1 MIEKKKF
8 KRDYIN
14 TQTRYTETN
23 NNSANILNITFMP
36 ELFTAGKNLFRFK
49 PNSMFISETFPINIE
64 ILDLNGNPIYHE
76 VLRKKERDK
85 SINVAVYGYDSVPVG
100 ECSITILCTVYRD
113 LNGILLP
120 NNQVQKYNYK
130 YIHTLSVDKTK
141 VNDSEIIFAKEPTIT
156 LEEKKFSIVEEKFTN
171 QKPSGSIGF
180 ATYSLIDSV
189 PTLTNF
195 SNAFRKEFEGGKIFF
210 PTLSSTRFP
219 SAATASFEY
228 SSSIVAVVNPNQLI
242 LKDPVYFSGVDGTYR
257 SVSSIA
263 NQEYNISYS
272 NLADSRTVTQNVKSY
287 AKLDISNLETEVGN
301 VSNIK
306 VSVKSPNRSAQ
317 AYEFDVNTNNL
328 LVDPDSNLI
337 ENPIGTFSKNVSL
350 DFAGIPTT
358 SSLNTY
364 NFWKTVA
371 VNGAPSAIIGSSSYQ
386 TSEYVFDSIS
396 IIPSTIMSGS
406 QEIILEQT
414 GSAATQFY
422 KDTVYKISFDYY
434 NTDNVLD
441 AREKK
446 IAVYV
451 SGSAFRNNT
460 EYGRYLGKVPTYTG
474 AESIKKDFELR
485 IPVDA
490 DGTGVL
496 RFMMRDGAKISNI
509 RILSDSVYGFTPN
522 RARIYV
528 PIDQSYKN
536 EYLDFKIQY
545 FNNTLKE
552 SQVSSS
558 VQGVFF
564 EGGNQ
569 YIYGDNNIITGSTY
583 ISSYTASGIQLYS
596 NISGSKSGS
605 AIQSY
610 GYKGIEVAKTNQTT
624 ASNFGWG
631 LTDGNPYFSSSYQKT
646 SIQMINEAGNLIDFR
661 ANSAS
666 FDFVLGGVSSSF
678 VLGTTGSIN
687 SNFGE
692 GGTPTTYA
700 SSSAIQSF
708 VKWDGSR
715 VGLGGPIVTNLEFQI
730 SQDPDKT
737 GQYLSSSFLF
747 VSSSNTSLG
756 TDLYFRQDGNLT
768 KLKWFEAV
776 LNTGMLYG
784 GSLSYSGSYLYV
796 QPGSGVIVDHS
807 ASLVREVSPIV
818 SYIKWNAI
826 TASMTNIATSQ
837 NTFVY
842 IDKAG
847 NLQQQTSN
855 FTPTQYHNYIPLGR
869 VSHYDY
875 ANINGVANLVQTTY
889 DANGQQSEFIRA
901 FGPLKVSGMGISG
914 QTETLRLNVSS
925 GTTFNLGGFYQQN
938 PEMPSTYDSPTYNTS
953 SIVRIYRSGSGYAFD
968 NNAGSY
974 YTVINPTQYDD
985 GSGVLQPVGN
995 NNWSVQRV
1003 FLNPLS
1009 GRSHVYYGQ
1018 AKYTT
1023 LQNAINAITSEPFTE
1038 SDITA
1043 KSYTFVGF
1051 LAVLAQTTNLTNTT
1065 DNRIVQAGLF
1075 RNIGGGGGG
1084 GTGGGSTTLAA
1095 LTDVSLGTLSNAEVL
1110 KYNSTSGK
1118 WENSTVTTASYS
1130 INAATASYLL
1140 NGGAN
1145 IKADIVS
1152 GTSFGGTPK
1161 TASVVFP
1168 SAYED
1173 NFYAVSI
1180 SAESAR
1186 AWTIESKTLS
1196 GFTINSNAS
1205 DTISGNVYWMTMP
1218 KSSSF
1223 IATRDIVTSASYA
1236 ATASYYGGTVATAS
1250 FAINFT
1256 GVAVAALSAT
1266 SASYAL
1272 TSSYLSNS
1280 GGNITINGG
1289 TTYDKLYFGGTLSQS
1304 IEASVSGVDAGGVN
1318 LYFGPTTGFRDYR
1331 FAWQNDRN
1339 VVLYGAGGIAVWS
1352 TGTAT
1357 SDYILKRN
1365 VKPTEI
1371 NGIETLKKLNVVD
1384 FQWKEDTDL
1393 QDGGVIHTG
1402 FVAQEIENVIP
1413 DAVYS
1418 PSGSTKLL
1426 HKEELVPTLVKALQ
1440 EAVHRIE
1447 ELEKR
1452 LLVSDN

>member
-49 PNSMFISETFPINIE
+49 PNSMFISKTFPINIE

-76 VLRKKERDK
+76 VLRKKESDK

-141 VNDSEIIFAKEPTIT
+141 VNDSEIIFAKEPKIT

-257 SVSSIA
+257 PVSTIA
-263 NQEYNISYS
+263 NQEYDISYS

-317 AYEFDVNTNNL
+317 AYEFDVNKNNFL
-328 LVDPDSNLI
+328 IDPDSNLI

-350 DFAGIPTT
+350 DFAGVPTT
-358 SSLNTY
+358 SSLSTY
-364 NFWKTVA
+364 NFWKTIS
-371 VNGAPSAIIGSSSYQ
+371 VNGAPPAIIGSSSYQ

-396 IIPSTIMSGS
+396 IIPSTTMFDL

-422 KDTVYKISFDYY
+422 KDTIYKIVFDYY

-441 AREKK
+441 TREKK

-485 IPVDA
+485 IPVDK

-496 RFMMRDGAKISNI
+496 RFMMRDGATISNI

-564 EGGNQ
+564 GGGNQ
-569 YIYGDNNIITGSTY
+569 YIYGDDNIITGSTY
-583 ISSYTASGIQLYS
+583 ISPYTASGIQLYG

-610 GYKGIEVAKTNQTT
+610 GYNSIEFVRTGTPVIN
-624 ASNFGWG
+624 NYGWS
-631 LTDGNPYFSSSYQKT
+631 LTQGNPYSSASYSTATVQMINQSGSSFEFRSNPDTFNFNAVGSNSSVLIGNSGSISSSY
-646 SIQMINEAGNLIDFR
+646 L
-661 ANSAS
+661 
-666 FDFVLGGVSSSF
+666 
-678 VLGTTGSIN
+678 
-687 SNFGE
+687 
-692 GGTPTTYA
+692 
-700 SSSAIQSF
+700 
-708 VKWDGSR
+708 KWDGTELVIYVS
-715 VGLGGPIVTNLEFQI
+715 GSL
-730 SQDPDKT
+730 
-737 GQYLSSSFLF
+737 LSS
-747 VSSSNTSLG
+747 
-756 TDLYFRQDGNLT
+756 
-768 KLKWFEAV
+768 
-776 LNTGMLYG
+776 
-784 GSLSYSGSYLYV
+784 
-796 QPGSGVIVDHS
+796 
-807 ASLVREVSPIV
+807 
-818 SYIKWNAI
+818 
-826 TASMTNIATSQ
+826 
-837 NTFVY
+837 
-842 IDKAG
+842 
-847 NLQQQTSN
+847 
-855 FTPTQYHNYIPLGR
+855 
-869 VSHYDY
+869 
-875 ANINGVANLVQTTY
+875 
-889 DANGQQSEFIRA
+889 
-901 FGPLKVSGMGISG
+901 
-914 QTETLRLNVSS
+914 
-925 GTTFNLGGFYQQN
+925 
-938 PEMPSTYDSPTYNTS
+938 
-953 SIVRIYRSGSGYAFD
+953 
-968 NNAGSY
+968 
-974 YTVINPTQYDD
+974 
-985 GSGVLQPVGN
+985 
-995 NNWSVQRV
+995 
-1003 FLNPLS
+1003 
-1009 GRSHVYYGQ
+1009 
-1018 AKYTT
+1018 
-1023 LQNAINAITSEPFTE
+1023 
-1038 SDITA
+1038 
-1043 KSYTFVGF
+1043 
-1051 LAVLAQTTNLTNTT
+1051 
-1065 DNRIVQAGLF
+1065 
-1075 RNIGGGGGG
+1075 
-1084 GTGGGSTTLAA
+1084 
-1095 LTDVSLGTLSNAEVL
+1095 
-1110 KYNSTSGK
+1110 
-1118 WENSTVTTASYS
+1118 
-1130 INAATASYLL
+1130 
-1140 NGGAN
+1140 
-1145 IKADIVS
+1145 
-1152 GTSFGGTPK
+1152 
-1161 TASVVFP
+1161 
-1168 SAYED
+1168 
-1173 NFYAVSI
+1173 
-1180 SAESAR
+1180 
-1186 AWTIESKTLS
+1186 
-1196 GFTINSNAS
+1196 
-1205 DTISGNVYWMTMP
+1205 
-1218 KSSSF
+1218 
-1223 IATRDIVTSASYA
+1223 TSASYA
-1236 ATASYYGGTVATAS
+1236 STASW
-1250 FAINFT
+1250 AINFT
-1256 GVAVAALSAT
+1256 GVAVSSLSAT
-1266 SASYAL
+1266 SASYAS
-1272 TSSYLSNS
+1272 TASVLSNS
-1280 GGNITINGG
+1280 DGNITITGG
-1289 TTYDKLYFGGTLSQS
+1289 TTYDNLYFGGTASQS

-1331 FAWQNDRN
+1331 FAWQKDRN
-1339 VVLYGAGGIAVWS
+1339 VVLYGAGGIAIWS
-1352 TGTAT
+1352 TGTAI

-1402 FVAQEIENVIP
+1402 FVAQEVENIIP

>member
-49 PNSMFISETFPINIE
+49 PNSMFISKTFPINIE

-141 VNDSEIIFAKEPTIT
+141 VNDSEIIFAKEPKIT

-257 SVSSIA
+257 PVSTIA
-263 NQEYNISYS
+263 NQEYDISYS

-317 AYEFDVNTNNL
+317 AYEFDVNKNNFL
-328 LVDPDSNLI
+328 IDPDSNLI

-350 DFAGIPTT
+350 DFAGVPTT
-358 SSLNTY
+358 SSLSTY
-364 NFWKTVA
+364 NFWKTIS
-371 VNGAPSAIIGSSSYQ
+371 VNGAPPAIIGSSSYQ

-396 IIPSTIMSGS
+396 IIPSTTMFDL

-422 KDTVYKISFDYY
+422 KDTIYKIVFDYY

-441 AREKK
+441 TREKK

-485 IPVDA
+485 IPVDK

-496 RFMMRDGAKISNI
+496 RFMMRDGATISNI

-564 EGGNQ
+564 GGGNQ
-569 YIYGDNNIITGSTY
+569 YIYGDDNIITGSTY
-583 ISSYTASGIQLYS
+583 ISPYTASGIQLYG

-610 GYKGIEVAKTNQTT
+610 GYNSIEFVRTGTPVIN
-624 ASNFGWG
+624 NYGWS
-631 LTDGNPYFSSSYQKT
+631 LTQGNPYSSASYSTATVQMINQSGSSFEFRSNPDTFNFNAVGSNSTVLIGNSGSVSSSY
-646 SIQMINEAGNLIDFR
+646 L
-661 ANSAS
+661 
-666 FDFVLGGVSSSF
+666 
-678 VLGTTGSIN
+678 
-687 SNFGE
+687 
-692 GGTPTTYA
+692 
-700 SSSAIQSF
+700 
-708 VKWDGSR
+708 KWDGTELVIYVS
-715 VGLGGPIVTNLEFQI
+715 GSL
-730 SQDPDKT
+730 
-737 GQYLSSSFLF
+737 LSS
-747 VSSSNTSLG
+747 
-756 TDLYFRQDGNLT
+756 
-768 KLKWFEAV
+768 
-776 LNTGMLYG
+776 
-784 GSLSYSGSYLYV
+784 
-796 QPGSGVIVDHS
+796 
-807 ASLVREVSPIV
+807 
-818 SYIKWNAI
+818 
-826 TASMTNIATSQ
+826 
-837 NTFVY
+837 
-842 IDKAG
+842 
-847 NLQQQTSN
+847 
-855 FTPTQYHNYIPLGR
+855 
-869 VSHYDY
+869 
-875 ANINGVANLVQTTY
+875 
-889 DANGQQSEFIRA
+889 
-901 FGPLKVSGMGISG
+901 
-914 QTETLRLNVSS
+914 
-925 GTTFNLGGFYQQN
+925 
-938 PEMPSTYDSPTYNTS
+938 
-953 SIVRIYRSGSGYAFD
+953 
-968 NNAGSY
+968 
-974 YTVINPTQYDD
+974 
-985 GSGVLQPVGN
+985 
-995 NNWSVQRV
+995 
-1003 FLNPLS
+1003 
-1009 GRSHVYYGQ
+1009 
-1018 AKYTT
+1018 
-1023 LQNAINAITSEPFTE
+1023 
-1038 SDITA
+1038 
-1043 KSYTFVGF
+1043 
-1051 LAVLAQTTNLTNTT
+1051 
-1065 DNRIVQAGLF
+1065 
-1075 RNIGGGGGG
+1075 
-1084 GTGGGSTTLAA
+1084 
-1095 LTDVSLGTLSNAEVL
+1095 
-1110 KYNSTSGK
+1110 
-1118 WENSTVTTASYS
+1118 
-1130 INAATASYLL
+1130 
-1140 NGGAN
+1140 
-1145 IKADIVS
+1145 
-1152 GTSFGGTPK
+1152 
-1161 TASVVFP
+1161 
-1168 SAYED
+1168 
-1173 NFYAVSI
+1173 
-1180 SAESAR
+1180 
-1186 AWTIESKTLS
+1186 
-1196 GFTINSNAS
+1196 
-1205 DTISGNVYWMTMP
+1205 
-1218 KSSSF
+1218 
-1223 IATRDIVTSASYA
+1223 TSASYA
-1236 ATASYYGGTVATAS
+1236 STASV
-1250 FAINFT
+1250 
-1256 GVAVAALSAT
+1256 
-1266 SASYAL
+1266 
-1272 TSSYLSNS
+1272 LSNS
-1280 GGNITINGG
+1280 DGNITITGG
-1289 TTYDKLYFGGTLSQS
+1289 TTYDNLYFGGTASQS

-1331 FAWQNDRN
+1331 FAWQKDRN
-1339 VVLYGAGGIAVWS
+1339 VVLYGAGGIAIWS
-1352 TGTAT
+1352 TGTAI

-1384 FQWKEDTDL
+1384 FQWKEGTDL

-1440 EAVHRIE
+1440 EAVQRIE
-1447 ELEKR
+1447 DLEKR

>member
-49 PNSMFISETFPINIE
+49 PNSMFISKTFPINIE

-141 VNDSEIIFAKEPTIT
+141 VNDSEIIFAKEPKIT

-257 SVSSIA
+257 PVSTIA
-263 NQEYNISYS
+263 NQEYDISYS

-317 AYEFDVNTNNL
+317 AYEFDVNKNNFL
-328 LVDPDSNLI
+328 IDPDSNLI

-350 DFAGIPTT
+350 DFAGVPTT
-358 SSLNTY
+358 SSLSTY
-364 NFWKTVA
+364 NFWKTIS
-371 VNGAPSAIIGSSSYQ
+371 VNGAPPAIIGSSSYQ

-396 IIPSTIMSGS
+396 IIPSTTMFDL

-422 KDTVYKISFDYY
+422 KDTIYKIVFDYY

-441 AREKK
+441 TREKK

-485 IPVDA
+485 IPVDK

-496 RFMMRDGAKISNI
+496 RFMMRDGATISNI

-564 EGGNQ
+564 GGGNQ
-569 YIYGDNNIITGSTY
+569 YIYGDDNIITGSTY
-583 ISSYTASGIQLYS
+583 ISPYTASGIQLYG

-610 GYKGIEVAKTNQTT
+610 GYNSIEFARTGTPVTN
-624 ASNFGWG
+624 NYGWS
-631 LTDGNPYFSSSYQKT
+631 LTQGNPYSSASYSTATVQMINQSGSSFEFRSNPDTFNFNAVGSNSTVLIGNSGSISSSY
-646 SIQMINEAGNLIDFR
+646 L
-661 ANSAS
+661 
-666 FDFVLGGVSSSF
+666 
-678 VLGTTGSIN
+678 
-687 SNFGE
+687 
-692 GGTPTTYA
+692 
-700 SSSAIQSF
+700 
-708 VKWDGSR
+708 KWDGTELVIYVS
-715 VGLGGPIVTNLEFQI
+715 GSL
-730 SQDPDKT
+730 
-737 GQYLSSSFLF
+737 LSS
-747 VSSSNTSLG
+747 
-756 TDLYFRQDGNLT
+756 
-768 KLKWFEAV
+768 
-776 LNTGMLYG
+776 
-784 GSLSYSGSYLYV
+784 
-796 QPGSGVIVDHS
+796 
-807 ASLVREVSPIV
+807 
-818 SYIKWNAI
+818 
-826 TASMTNIATSQ
+826 
-837 NTFVY
+837 
-842 IDKAG
+842 
-847 NLQQQTSN
+847 
-855 FTPTQYHNYIPLGR
+855 
-869 VSHYDY
+869 
-875 ANINGVANLVQTTY
+875 
-889 DANGQQSEFIRA
+889 
-901 FGPLKVSGMGISG
+901 
-914 QTETLRLNVSS
+914 
-925 GTTFNLGGFYQQN
+925 
-938 PEMPSTYDSPTYNTS
+938 
-953 SIVRIYRSGSGYAFD
+953 
-968 NNAGSY
+968 
-974 YTVINPTQYDD
+974 
-985 GSGVLQPVGN
+985 
-995 NNWSVQRV
+995 
-1003 FLNPLS
+1003 
-1009 GRSHVYYGQ
+1009 
-1018 AKYTT
+1018 
-1023 LQNAINAITSEPFTE
+1023 
-1038 SDITA
+1038 
-1043 KSYTFVGF
+1043 
-1051 LAVLAQTTNLTNTT
+1051 
-1065 DNRIVQAGLF
+1065 
-1075 RNIGGGGGG
+1075 
-1084 GTGGGSTTLAA
+1084 
-1095 LTDVSLGTLSNAEVL
+1095 
-1110 KYNSTSGK
+1110 
-1118 WENSTVTTASYS
+1118 
-1130 INAATASYLL
+1130 
-1140 NGGAN
+1140 
-1145 IKADIVS
+1145 
-1152 GTSFGGTPK
+1152 
-1161 TASVVFP
+1161 
-1168 SAYED
+1168 
-1173 NFYAVSI
+1173 
-1180 SAESAR
+1180 
-1186 AWTIESKTLS
+1186 
-1196 GFTINSNAS
+1196 
-1205 DTISGNVYWMTMP
+1205 
-1218 KSSSF
+1218 
-1223 IATRDIVTSASYA
+1223 TSASYA
-1236 ATASYYGGTVATAS
+1236 STASW
-1250 FAINFT
+1250 AINFT
-1256 GVAVAALSAT
+1256 GVAVSSLSAT
-1266 SASYAL
+1266 SASYAS
-1272 TSSYLSNS
+1272 TASVLSNS
-1280 GGNITINGG
+1280 DGNITITGG
-1289 TTYDKLYFGGTLSQS
+1289 TTYDNLYFGGTASQS

-1339 VVLYGAGGIAVWS
+1339 VVLYGAGGIAIWS
-1352 TGTAT
+1352 TGTST

-1384 FQWKEDTDL
+1384 FQWKEGTDL

-1402 FVAQEIENVIP
+1402 FVAQEVENIIP

-1440 EAVHRIE
+1440 EAVQRIE
-1447 ELEKR
+1447 DLEKR

>member
-49 PNSMFISETFPINIE
+49 PNSMFISKTFPINIE

-141 VNDSEIIFAKEPTIT
+141 VNDSEIIFAKEPKIT

-257 SVSSIA
+257 PVSTIA
-263 NQEYNISYS
+263 NQEYDISYS

-287 AKLDISNLETEVGN
+287 AKLDISNIETEVGN

-317 AYEFDVNTNNL
+317 AYEFDVNKNNFL
-328 LVDPDSNLI
+328 IDPDSNLI

-350 DFAGIPTT
+350 DFAGVPTT
-358 SSLNTY
+358 SSLSTY
-364 NFWKTVA
+364 NFWKTIS
-371 VNGAPSAIIGSSSYQ
+371 VNGAPPAIIGSSSYQ

-396 IIPSTIMSGS
+396 IIPSTTMFDL

-422 KDTVYKISFDYY
+422 KDTIYKIVFDYY

-441 AREKK
+441 TREKK

-485 IPVDA
+485 IPVDN

-496 RFMMRDGAKISNI
+496 RFMMRDGATISNI

-564 EGGNQ
+564 GGGNQ
-569 YIYGDNNIITGSTY
+569 YIYGDDNIITGSTY
-583 ISSYTASGIQLYS
+583 ISPYTASGIQLYG

-610 GYKGIEVAKTNQTT
+610 GYNSIEFARTGTPVTN
-624 ASNFGWG
+624 NYGWS
-631 LTDGNPYFSSSYQKT
+631 LTQGNPYSSASYSTATVQMINQSGSSFEFRSNPDTFNFNAVGSNSTVLIGNSGSVSSSY
-646 SIQMINEAGNLIDFR
+646 L
-661 ANSAS
+661 
-666 FDFVLGGVSSSF
+666 
-678 VLGTTGSIN
+678 
-687 SNFGE
+687 
-692 GGTPTTYA
+692 
-700 SSSAIQSF
+700 
-708 VKWDGSR
+708 KWDG
-715 VGLGGPIVTNLEFQI
+715 TNLVI
-730 SQDPDKT
+730 
-737 GQYLSSSFLF
+737 Y
-747 VSSSNTSLG
+747 VS
-756 TDLYFRQDGNLT
+756 
-768 KLKWFEAV
+768 
-776 LNTGMLYG
+776 
-784 GSLSYSGSYLYV
+784 GSLLSPTSGS
-796 QPGSGVIVDHS
+796 SG
-807 ASLVREVSPIV
+807 
-818 SYIKWNAI
+818 
-826 TASMTNIATSQ
+826 
-837 NTFVY
+837 F
-842 IDKAG
+842 
-847 NLQQQTSN
+847 
-855 FTPTQYHNYIPLGR
+855 
-869 VSHYDY
+869 
-875 ANINGVANLVQTTY
+875 
-889 DANGQQSEFIRA
+889 
-901 FGPLKVSGMGISG
+901 
-914 QTETLRLNVSS
+914 
-925 GTTFNLGGFYQQN
+925 
-938 PEMPSTYDSPTYNTS
+938 
-953 SIVRIYRSGSGYAFD
+953 
-968 NNAGSY
+968 
-974 YTVINPTQYDD
+974 
-985 GSGVLQPVGN
+985 
-995 NNWSVQRV
+995 
-1003 FLNPLS
+1003 
-1009 GRSHVYYGQ
+1009 
-1018 AKYTT
+1018 
-1023 LQNAINAITSEPFTE
+1023 
-1038 SDITA
+1038 
-1043 KSYTFVGF
+1043 
-1051 LAVLAQTTNLTNTT
+1051 
-1065 DNRIVQAGLF
+1065 
-1075 RNIGGGGGG
+1075 
-1084 GTGGGSTTLAA
+1084 STT
-1095 LTDVSLGTLSNAEVL
+1095 
-1110 KYNSTSGK
+1110 
-1118 WENSTVTTASYS
+1118 
-1130 INAATASYLL
+1130 
-1140 NGGAN
+1140 
-1145 IKADIVS
+1145 
-1152 GTSFGGTPK
+1152 
-1161 TASVVFP
+1161 
-1168 SAYED
+1168 
-1173 NFYAVSI
+1173 
-1180 SAESAR
+1180 
-1186 AWTIESKTLS
+1186 
-1196 GFTINSNAS
+1196 
-1205 DTISGNVYWMTMP
+1205 
-1218 KSSSF
+1218 
-1223 IATRDIVTSASYA
+1223 ASYA
-1236 ATASYYGGTVATAS
+1236 ATASV
-1250 FAINFT
+1250 
-1256 GVAVAALSAT
+1256 
-1266 SASYAL
+1266 
-1272 TSSYLSNS
+1272 LSNS
-1280 GGNITINGG
+1280 GGNITITGG
-1289 TTYDKLYFGGTLSQS
+1289 TTYDNLYFGGTASQS

-1339 VVLYGAGGIAVWS
+1339 VVLYGAGNISIWS
-1352 TGTAT
+1352 TGTVT

-1371 NGIETLKKLNVVD
+1371 NGIETLKKLNVID

-1393 QDGGVIHTG
+1393 HDGGVIHTG

-1440 EAVHRIE
+1440 EAVQRIE

>member
-49 PNSMFISETFPINIE
+49 PNSMFISKTFPINIE

-141 VNDSEIIFAKEPTIT
+141 VNDSEIIFAKEPKIT

-257 SVSSIA
+257 PVSTIA
-263 NQEYNISYS
+263 NQEYDISYS

-317 AYEFDVNTNNL
+317 AYEFDVNKNNFL
-328 LVDPDSNLI
+328 IDPDSNLI

-350 DFAGIPTT
+350 DFAGVPTT
-358 SSLNTY
+358 SSLSTY
-364 NFWKTVA
+364 NFWKTIS
-371 VNGAPSAIIGSSSYQ
+371 VNGAPPAIIGSSSYQ

-396 IIPSTIMSGS
+396 IIPSTTMFDL

-422 KDTVYKISFDYY
+422 KDTIYKIVFDYY

-441 AREKK
+441 TREKK

-485 IPVDA
+485 IPVDK

-496 RFMMRDGAKISNI
+496 RFMMRDGATISNI

-558 VQGVFF
+558 VQGVFC
-564 EGGNQ
+564 GGGTQ
-569 YIYGDNNIITGSTY
+569 YIYGDEIIITGSTY
-583 ISSYTASGIQLYS
+583 ISPYTASGIQLYG

-610 GYKGIEVAKTNQTT
+610 GYNSIEFVRTGTPVIN
-624 ASNFGWG
+624 NYGWS
-631 LTDGNPYFSSSYQKT
+631 LTQGNPYSSASYSTATVQMINQSGSSFEFRSNPDTFNFNAVGSNSSVLIGNSGSVSSSY
-646 SIQMINEAGNLIDFR
+646 L
-661 ANSAS
+661 
-666 FDFVLGGVSSSF
+666 
-678 VLGTTGSIN
+678 
-687 SNFGE
+687 
-692 GGTPTTYA
+692 
-700 SSSAIQSF
+700 
-708 VKWDGSR
+708 KWDGTELVIYVS
-715 VGLGGPIVTNLEFQI
+715 GSL
-730 SQDPDKT
+730 
-737 GQYLSSSFLF
+737 LSS
-747 VSSSNTSLG
+747 
-756 TDLYFRQDGNLT
+756 
-768 KLKWFEAV
+768 
-776 LNTGMLYG
+776 
-784 GSLSYSGSYLYV
+784 
-796 QPGSGVIVDHS
+796 
-807 ASLVREVSPIV
+807 
-818 SYIKWNAI
+818 
-826 TASMTNIATSQ
+826 
-837 NTFVY
+837 
-842 IDKAG
+842 
-847 NLQQQTSN
+847 
-855 FTPTQYHNYIPLGR
+855 
-869 VSHYDY
+869 
-875 ANINGVANLVQTTY
+875 
-889 DANGQQSEFIRA
+889 
-901 FGPLKVSGMGISG
+901 
-914 QTETLRLNVSS
+914 
-925 GTTFNLGGFYQQN
+925 
-938 PEMPSTYDSPTYNTS
+938 
-953 SIVRIYRSGSGYAFD
+953 
-968 NNAGSY
+968 
-974 YTVINPTQYDD
+974 
-985 GSGVLQPVGN
+985 
-995 NNWSVQRV
+995 
-1003 FLNPLS
+1003 
-1009 GRSHVYYGQ
+1009 
-1018 AKYTT
+1018 
-1023 LQNAINAITSEPFTE
+1023 
-1038 SDITA
+1038 
-1043 KSYTFVGF
+1043 
-1051 LAVLAQTTNLTNTT
+1051 
-1065 DNRIVQAGLF
+1065 
-1075 RNIGGGGGG
+1075 
-1084 GTGGGSTTLAA
+1084 
-1095 LTDVSLGTLSNAEVL
+1095 
-1110 KYNSTSGK
+1110 
-1118 WENSTVTTASYS
+1118 
-1130 INAATASYLL
+1130 
-1140 NGGAN
+1140 
-1145 IKADIVS
+1145 
-1152 GTSFGGTPK
+1152 
-1161 TASVVFP
+1161 
-1168 SAYED
+1168 
-1173 NFYAVSI
+1173 
-1180 SAESAR
+1180 
-1186 AWTIESKTLS
+1186 
-1196 GFTINSNAS
+1196 
-1205 DTISGNVYWMTMP
+1205 
-1218 KSSSF
+1218 
-1223 IATRDIVTSASYA
+1223 TSASYA
-1236 ATASYYGGTVATAS
+1236 STASW
-1250 FAINFT
+1250 AINFT
-1256 GVAVAALSAT
+1256 GVAVSSLSAT
-1266 SASYAL
+1266 SASYAS
-1272 TSSYLSNS
+1272 TASVLSNS
-1280 GGNITINGG
+1280 DGNITITGG
-1289 TTYDKLYFGGTLSQS
+1289 TTYDNLYFGGTASQS

-1331 FAWQNDRN
+1331 FAWQKDRN
-1339 VVLYGAGGIAVWS
+1339 VVLYGAGGIAIWS
-1352 TGTAT
+1352 TGTAI

-1384 FQWKEDTDL
+1384 FQWKEGTDL

>member
-49 PNSMFISETFPINIE
+49 PNSMFISKTFPINIE

-141 VNDSEIIFAKEPTIT
+141 VNDSEIIFAKEPKIT

-272 NLADSRTVTQNVKSY
+272 NLADSRTVTQNIKSY

-350 DFAGIPTT
+350 DFAGVPTT
-358 SSLNTY
+358 SSLSTY
-364 NFWKTVA
+364 NFWKTIS
-371 VNGAPSAIIGSSSYQ
+371 VNGAPPAIIGSSSYQ

-414 GSAATQFY
+414 GSVATQFY

-441 AREKK
+441 TREKK

-485 IPVDA
+485 IPVDK

-496 RFMMRDGAKISNI
+496 RFMMRDGATISNI

-564 EGGNQ
+564 GGGNQ
-569 YIYGDNNIITGSTY
+569 YIYGDDNIITGSTY
-583 ISSYTASGIQLYS
+583 ISPYTASGIQLYG

-610 GYKGIEVAKTNQTT
+610 GYNSIEFARTGTPVTN
-624 ASNFGWG
+624 NYGWS
-631 LTDGNPYFSSSYQKT
+631 LTQGNPYSSASYSTATVQMINQSGSSFEFRSNPDTFNFNAVGSNSTVLIGNSGSVSSSY
-646 SIQMINEAGNLIDFR
+646 L
-661 ANSAS
+661 
-666 FDFVLGGVSSSF
+666 
-678 VLGTTGSIN
+678 
-687 SNFGE
+687 
-692 GGTPTTYA
+692 
-700 SSSAIQSF
+700 
-708 VKWDGSR
+708 KWDG
-715 VGLGGPIVTNLEFQI
+715 
-730 SQDPDKT
+730 
-737 GQYLSSSFLF
+737 
-747 VSSSNTSLG
+747 
-756 TDLYFRQDGNLT
+756 TDLVIY
-768 KLKWFEAV
+768 V
-776 LNTGMLYG
+776 S
-784 GSLSYSGSYLYV
+784 GSLL
-796 QPGSGVIVDHS
+796 
-807 ASLVREVSPIV
+807 SP
-818 SYIKWNAI
+818 
-826 TASMTNIATSQ
+826 
-837 NTFVY
+837 
-842 IDKAG
+842 
-847 NLQQQTSN
+847 
-855 FTPTQYHNYIPLGR
+855 
-869 VSHYDY
+869 
-875 ANINGVANLVQTTY
+875 
-889 DANGQQSEFIRA
+889 
-901 FGPLKVSGMGISG
+901 
-914 QTETLRLNVSS
+914 
-925 GTTFNLGGFYQQN
+925 
-938 PEMPSTYDSPTYNTS
+938 
-953 SIVRIYRSGSGYAFD
+953 
-968 NNAGSY
+968 
-974 YTVINPTQYDD
+974 
-985 GSGVLQPVGN
+985 
-995 NNWSVQRV
+995 
-1003 FLNPLS
+1003 
-1009 GRSHVYYGQ
+1009 
-1018 AKYTT
+1018 
-1023 LQNAINAITSEPFTE
+1023 
-1038 SDITA
+1038 
-1043 KSYTFVGF
+1043 
-1051 LAVLAQTTNLTNTT
+1051 
-1065 DNRIVQAGLF
+1065 
-1075 RNIGGGGGG
+1075 
-1084 GTGGGSTTLAA
+1084 
-1095 LTDVSLGTLSNAEVL
+1095 
-1110 KYNSTSGK
+1110 
-1118 WENSTVTTASYS
+1118 
-1130 INAATASYLL
+1130 
-1140 NGGAN
+1140 
-1145 IKADIVS
+1145 
-1152 GTSFGGTPK
+1152 
-1161 TASVVFP
+1161 
-1168 SAYED
+1168 
-1173 NFYAVSI
+1173 
-1180 SAESAR
+1180 
-1186 AWTIESKTLS
+1186 
-1196 GFTINSNAS
+1196 
-1205 DTISGNVYWMTMP
+1205 
-1218 KSSSF
+1218 
-1223 IATRDIVTSASYA
+1223 TSASYA
-1236 ATASYYGGTVATAS
+1236 STAS

-1256 GVAVAALSAT
+1256 GVAVSSLSAT
-1266 SASYAL
+1266 SASYAS
-1272 TSSYLSNS
+1272 TASVLSNS
-1280 GGNITINGG
+1280 DGNITITGG
-1289 TTYDKLYFGGTLSQS
+1289 TTYDNLYFGGTASQS

-1352 TGTAT
+1352 TSTAT

-1384 FQWKEDTDL
+1384 FQWKADIDL
-1393 QDGGVIHTG
+1393 HDGGVIHTG

-1440 EAVHRIE
+1440 EAVQRIE

>member
-1 MIEKKKF
+1 MIEKKRF
-8 KRDYIN
+8 KRDFIN
-14 TQTRYTETN
+14 VKTRYTETN

-49 PNSMFISETFPINIE
+49 PNPMFISEKFPINIE
-64 ILDLNGNPIYHE
+64 ILDANGKPIYHE

-85 SINVAVYGYDSVPVG
+85 SINVAVYIYDSTLIG
-100 ECSITILCTVYRD
+100 GCSITLLCTVYRD

-120 NNQVQKYNYK
+120 KNAVTKYNYK

-141 VNDSEIIFAKEPTIT
+141 VNDSEIIFAKEPKIT
-156 LEEKKFSIVEEKFTN
+156 LEEKKFSVVEEKFTN

-180 ATYSLIDSV
+180 AKYSLKDSV

-195 SNAFRKEFEGGKIFF
+195 SNNFRKEFEGGKIFF

-219 SAATASFEY
+219 NVATASFEY
-228 SSSIVAVVNPNQLI
+228 SSSIVAVINPNQLI
-242 LKDPVYFSGVDGTYR
+242 LKDPVYFSGTDGAYR
-257 SVSSIA
+257 PVSSIE
-263 NQEYNISYS
+263 NQEYNISY
-272 NLADSRTVTQNVKSY
+272 NNIADSRTVTQNVKSY

-301 VSNIK
+301 ISSIK

-317 AYEFDVNTNNL
+317 TYEFDVNKNNL
-328 LVDPDSNLI
+328 LVDSDSNLI
-337 ENPIGTFSKNVSL
+337 ENPIGTFSKSASL
-350 DFAGIPTT
+350 DFAGVPTT

-364 NFWKTVA
+364 NFWKTVS
-371 VNGAPSAIIGSSSYQ
+371 VNGAPTAIIGSSSYQ
-386 TSEYVFDSIS
+386 TSQYVFDSIS
-396 IIPSTIMSGS
+396 IIPSATMSGS

-422 KDTVYKISFDYY
+422 KDTVYKVAFDYY

-441 AREKK
+441 TREKK
-446 IAVYV
+446 IAVYA

-474 AESIKKDFELR
+474 AESVKKDFELR
-485 IPVDA
+485 IPVDEN
-490 DGTGVL
+490 GTGVL

-509 RILSDSVYGFTPN
+509 RVSSDSVYGFTPN
-522 RARIYV
+522 RASVYV

-569 YIYGDNNIITGSTY
+569 YIYGDDNIITGSTF
-583 ISSYTASGIQLYS
+583 ISSYTASGIELFS
-596 NISGSKSGS
+596 NISGSYSGS

-610 GYKGIEVAKTNQTT
+610 GYNGIEVAKLYQTT

-678 VLGTTGSIN
+678 FLGTTGSIN

-700 SSSAIQSF
+700 SYSAIQSF

-715 VGLGGPIVTNLEFQI
+715 VGLGGPIVTNLEFQK

-737 GQYLSSSFLF
+737 GQYVSSSFLF
-747 VSSSNTSLG
+747 VSTSNTPLG
-756 TDLYFRQDGNLT
+756 VDLYFRQDGNLT
-768 KLKWFEAV
+768 KLKWFEAA
-776 LNTGMLYG
+776 LNSGILYG
-784 GSLSYSGSYLYV
+784 GSLSYSGNNLYV
-796 QPGSGVIVDHS
+796 KGGSGVIVNHN
-807 ASLVREVSPIV
+807 ASLITEVSPII
-818 SYIKWNAI
+818 SYVQWNDI

-842 IDKAG
+842 IDAAG
-847 NLQQQTSN
+847 NLQQQTST
-855 FTPTQYHNYIPLGR
+855 FTPTQYHNYLPLGR

-875 ANINGVANLVQTTY
+875 ANINGVASLVETTY
-889 DANGQQSEFIRA
+889 DANGQQSEFIRG
-901 FGPLKVSGMGISG
+901 FGPLKLSGMSVSG
-914 QTETLRLNVSS
+914 QTGTLRLNVSN
-925 GTTFNLGGFYQQN
+925 GTSFNLGGFYQQN

-953 SIVRIYRSGSGYAFD
+953 SIIRIYKTATGFNFD

-974 YTVINPTQYDD
+974 YTTIDPTQYDD

-1003 FLNPLS
+1003 FFNPLS

-1023 LQNAINAITSEPFTE
+1023 LQNAINAISSEPFTE

-1043 KSYTFVGF
+1043 KSYTFVGY
-1051 LAVLAQTTNLTNTT
+1051 LAVLAQTTNLTNTSENT
-1065 DNRIVQAGLF
+1065 IVQAGLF

-1084 GTGGGSTTLAA
+1084 GGTGGSTTLAA
-1095 LTDVSLGTLSNAEVL
+1095 LTDVSLGSLTNNEVL

-1152 GTSFGGTPK
+1152 GASFGGTPK

-1236 ATASYYGGTVATAS
+1236 ATASYYGGTAATAS
-1250 FAINFT
+1250 WAINFT
-1256 GVAVAALSAT
+1256 GVAVSALTST
-1266 SASYAL
+1266 SASYAA
-1272 TSSYLSNS
+1272 TASVLSNS
-1280 GGNITINGG
+1280 GGNITITGG
-1289 TTYDKLYFGGTLSQS
+1289 TTYDNLYFGGTASQS
-1304 IEASVSGVDAGGVN
+1304 IEASVDGVDKGAVN
-1318 LYFGPTTGFRDYR
+1318 LYFGTAADSRTYR

-1339 VVLYGAGGIAVWS
+1339 VVLYGTGNIALWN

-1365 VKPTEI
+1365 IKPTEM
-1371 NGIETLKKLNVVD
+1371 NGIETLKKLNVID
-1384 FQWKEDTDL
+1384 FEWK
-1393 QDGGVIHTG
+1393 DGTSLYDEGKTHTG
-1402 FVAQEIENVIP
+1402 FVAQEVETIIP
-1413 DAVYS
+1413 DAIYS

-1440 EAVHRIE
+1440 EAVQRIE
-1447 ELEKR
+1447 ELEKK
-1452 LLVSDN
+1452 LLL

>member
-49 PNSMFISETFPINIE
+49 PNSMFISKTFPINIE

-141 VNDSEIIFAKEPTIT
+141 VNDSEIIFAKEPKIT

-257 SVSSIA
+257 PVSTIA
-263 NQEYNISYS
+263 NQEYDISYS

-317 AYEFDVNTNNL
+317 AYEFDVNKNNFL
-328 LVDPDSNLI
+328 IDPDSNLI

-350 DFAGIPTT
+350 DFAGVPTT
-358 SSLNTY
+358 SSLSTY
-364 NFWKTVA
+364 NFWKTIS
-371 VNGAPSAIIGSSSYQ
+371 VNGAPPAIIGSSSYQ

-396 IIPSTIMSGS
+396 IIPSTTMFDL

-422 KDTVYKISFDYY
+422 KDTIYKIVFDYY

-441 AREKK
+441 TREKK

-485 IPVDA
+485 IPVDK

-496 RFMMRDGAKISNI
+496 RFMMRDGATISNI

-564 EGGNQ
+564 GGGNQ
-569 YIYGDNNIITGSTY
+569 YIYGDDNIITGSTY
-583 ISSYTASGIQLYS
+583 ISPYTASGIQLYG

-610 GYKGIEVAKTNQTT
+610 GYNSIEFVRTGTPVIN
-624 ASNFGWG
+624 NYGWS
-631 LTDGNPYFSSSYQKT
+631 LTQGNPYSSASYSTATVQMINQSGSSFEFRSNPDTFNFNAVGSNSTVLIGNSGSVSSSY
-646 SIQMINEAGNLIDFR
+646 L
-661 ANSAS
+661 
-666 FDFVLGGVSSSF
+666 
-678 VLGTTGSIN
+678 
-687 SNFGE
+687 
-692 GGTPTTYA
+692 
-700 SSSAIQSF
+700 
-708 VKWDGSR
+708 KWDGTELVIYVS
-715 VGLGGPIVTNLEFQI
+715 GSL
-730 SQDPDKT
+730 
-737 GQYLSSSFLF
+737 LSS
-747 VSSSNTSLG
+747 
-756 TDLYFRQDGNLT
+756 
-768 KLKWFEAV
+768 
-776 LNTGMLYG
+776 
-784 GSLSYSGSYLYV
+784 
-796 QPGSGVIVDHS
+796 
-807 ASLVREVSPIV
+807 
-818 SYIKWNAI
+818 
-826 TASMTNIATSQ
+826 
-837 NTFVY
+837 
-842 IDKAG
+842 
-847 NLQQQTSN
+847 
-855 FTPTQYHNYIPLGR
+855 
-869 VSHYDY
+869 
-875 ANINGVANLVQTTY
+875 
-889 DANGQQSEFIRA
+889 
-901 FGPLKVSGMGISG
+901 
-914 QTETLRLNVSS
+914 
-925 GTTFNLGGFYQQN
+925 
-938 PEMPSTYDSPTYNTS
+938 
-953 SIVRIYRSGSGYAFD
+953 
-968 NNAGSY
+968 
-974 YTVINPTQYDD
+974 
-985 GSGVLQPVGN
+985 
-995 NNWSVQRV
+995 
-1003 FLNPLS
+1003 
-1009 GRSHVYYGQ
+1009 
-1018 AKYTT
+1018 
-1023 LQNAINAITSEPFTE
+1023 
-1038 SDITA
+1038 
-1043 KSYTFVGF
+1043 
-1051 LAVLAQTTNLTNTT
+1051 
-1065 DNRIVQAGLF
+1065 
-1075 RNIGGGGGG
+1075 
-1084 GTGGGSTTLAA
+1084 
-1095 LTDVSLGTLSNAEVL
+1095 
-1110 KYNSTSGK
+1110 
-1118 WENSTVTTASYS
+1118 
-1130 INAATASYLL
+1130 
-1140 NGGAN
+1140 
-1145 IKADIVS
+1145 
-1152 GTSFGGTPK
+1152 
-1161 TASVVFP
+1161 
-1168 SAYED
+1168 
-1173 NFYAVSI
+1173 
-1180 SAESAR
+1180 
-1186 AWTIESKTLS
+1186 
-1196 GFTINSNAS
+1196 
-1205 DTISGNVYWMTMP
+1205 
-1218 KSSSF
+1218 
-1223 IATRDIVTSASYA
+1223 TSASYA
-1236 ATASYYGGTVATAS
+1236 STASW
-1250 FAINFT
+1250 AINFT
-1256 GVAVAALSAT
+1256 GVAVSSLSAT
-1266 SASYAL
+1266 SASYAS
-1272 TSSYLSNS
+1272 TASVLSNS
-1280 GGNITINGG
+1280 DGNITITGG
-1289 TTYDKLYFGGTLSQS
+1289 TTYDNLYFGGTASQS

-1331 FAWQNDRN
+1331 FAWQKDRN
-1339 VVLYGAGGIAVWS
+1339 VVLYGAGGIAIWS
-1352 TGTAT
+1352 TGTAI

-1384 FQWKEDTDL
+1384 FQWKEGTDL

-1440 EAVHRIE
+1440 EAVQRIE
-1447 ELEKR
+1447 DLEKR

>member
-49 PNSMFISETFPINIE
+49 PNSMFISKTFPINIE

-141 VNDSEIIFAKEPTIT
+141 VNDSEIIFAKEPKIT

-257 SVSSIA
+257 PVSTIA
-263 NQEYNISYS
+263 NQEYDISYS

-317 AYEFDVNTNNL
+317 AYEFDVNKNNFL
-328 LVDPDSNLI
+328 IDPDSNLI

-350 DFAGIPTT
+350 DFAGVPTT
-358 SSLNTY
+358 SSLSTY
-364 NFWKTVA
+364 NFWKTIS
-371 VNGAPSAIIGSSSYQ
+371 VNGAPPAIIGSSSYQ

-396 IIPSTIMSGS
+396 IIPSTTMFDL

-422 KDTVYKISFDYY
+422 KDTIYKISFDYY

-441 AREKK
+441 TREKK

-485 IPVDA
+485 IPVDK

-522 RARIYV
+522 RARVYV

-564 EGGNQ
+564 GGGNQ
-569 YIYGDNNIITGSTY
+569 YIYGDDNIITGSTY
-583 ISSYTASGIQLYS
+583 ISPYTASGIQLYG

-610 GYKGIEVAKTNQTT
+610 GYNSIEFARTGTPVIN
-624 ASNFGWG
+624 NYGWS
-631 LTDGNPYFSSSYQKT
+631 LTQGNPYSSASYSTATVQMINQSGSSFEFRSNPDTFNFNAVGSNSTVLIGNSGSVSSSY
-646 SIQMINEAGNLIDFR
+646 L
-661 ANSAS
+661 
-666 FDFVLGGVSSSF
+666 
-678 VLGTTGSIN
+678 
-687 SNFGE
+687 
-692 GGTPTTYA
+692 
-700 SSSAIQSF
+700 
-708 VKWDGSR
+708 KWDG
-715 VGLGGPIVTNLEFQI
+715 TNLVI
-730 SQDPDKT
+730 YVS
-737 GQYLSSSFLF
+737 GSLLSS
-747 VSSSNTSLG
+747 
-756 TDLYFRQDGNLT
+756 
-768 KLKWFEAV
+768 
-776 LNTGMLYG
+776 
-784 GSLSYSGSYLYV
+784 
-796 QPGSGVIVDHS
+796 
-807 ASLVREVSPIV
+807 
-818 SYIKWNAI
+818 
-826 TASMTNIATSQ
+826 
-837 NTFVY
+837 
-842 IDKAG
+842 
-847 NLQQQTSN
+847 
-855 FTPTQYHNYIPLGR
+855 
-869 VSHYDY
+869 
-875 ANINGVANLVQTTY
+875 
-889 DANGQQSEFIRA
+889 
-901 FGPLKVSGMGISG
+901 
-914 QTETLRLNVSS
+914 
-925 GTTFNLGGFYQQN
+925 
-938 PEMPSTYDSPTYNTS
+938 
-953 SIVRIYRSGSGYAFD
+953 
-968 NNAGSY
+968 
-974 YTVINPTQYDD
+974 
-985 GSGVLQPVGN
+985 
-995 NNWSVQRV
+995 
-1003 FLNPLS
+1003 
-1009 GRSHVYYGQ
+1009 
-1018 AKYTT
+1018 
-1023 LQNAINAITSEPFTE
+1023 
-1038 SDITA
+1038 
-1043 KSYTFVGF
+1043 
-1051 LAVLAQTTNLTNTT
+1051 
-1065 DNRIVQAGLF
+1065 
-1075 RNIGGGGGG
+1075 
-1084 GTGGGSTTLAA
+1084 
-1095 LTDVSLGTLSNAEVL
+1095 
-1110 KYNSTSGK
+1110 
-1118 WENSTVTTASYS
+1118 
-1130 INAATASYLL
+1130 
-1140 NGGAN
+1140 
-1145 IKADIVS
+1145 
-1152 GTSFGGTPK
+1152 
-1161 TASVVFP
+1161 
-1168 SAYED
+1168 
-1173 NFYAVSI
+1173 
-1180 SAESAR
+1180 
-1186 AWTIESKTLS
+1186 
-1196 GFTINSNAS
+1196 
-1205 DTISGNVYWMTMP
+1205 
-1218 KSSSF
+1218 
-1223 IATRDIVTSASYA
+1223 TSASYA
-1236 ATASYYGGTVATAS
+1236 STASW
-1250 FAINFT
+1250 AINFT

-1266 SASYAL
+1266 SASYAS
-1272 TSSYLSNS
+1272 TASVLSNS
-1280 GGNITINGG
+1280 DGNITITGG
-1289 TTYDKLYFGGTLSQS
+1289 TTYDNLYFGGTASQS

-1318 LYFGPTTGFRDYR
+1318 LYFGSTTGFRDYR

>member
-49 PNSMFISETFPINIE
+49 PNSMFISKTFPINIE

-141 VNDSEIIFAKEPTIT
+141 VNDSEIIFAKEPKIT

-257 SVSSIA
+257 PVSTIA
-263 NQEYNISYS
+263 NQEYDISYS

-317 AYEFDVNTNNL
+317 AYEFDVNKNNFL
-328 LVDPDSNLI
+328 IDPDSNLI

-350 DFAGIPTT
+350 DFAGVPTT
-358 SSLNTY
+358 SSLSTY
-364 NFWKTVA
+364 NFWKTIS
-371 VNGAPSAIIGSSSYQ
+371 VNGAPPAIIGSSSYQ

-396 IIPSTIMSGS
+396 IIPSTTMFDL

-422 KDTVYKISFDYY
+422 KDTIYKIVFDYY

-441 AREKK
+441 TREKK

-485 IPVDA
+485 IPVDK

-496 RFMMRDGAKISNI
+496 RFMMRDGATISNI

-564 EGGNQ
+564 GGGNQ
-569 YIYGDNNIITGSTY
+569 YIYGDDNIITGSTY
-583 ISSYTASGIQLYS
+583 ISPYTASGIQLYG

-610 GYKGIEVAKTNQTT
+610 GYNSIEFARTGTPVTN
-624 ASNFGWG
+624 NYGWS
-631 LTDGNPYFSSSYQKT
+631 LTQGNPYSSASYSTATVQMINQSGSSFEFRSNPDTFNFNAVGSNSSVLIGNSGSISSSY
-646 SIQMINEAGNLIDFR
+646 L
-661 ANSAS
+661 
-666 FDFVLGGVSSSF
+666 
-678 VLGTTGSIN
+678 
-687 SNFGE
+687 
-692 GGTPTTYA
+692 
-700 SSSAIQSF
+700 
-708 VKWDGSR
+708 KWDGTELVIYVS
-715 VGLGGPIVTNLEFQI
+715 GSL
-730 SQDPDKT
+730 
-737 GQYLSSSFLF
+737 LSS
-747 VSSSNTSLG
+747 
-756 TDLYFRQDGNLT
+756 
-768 KLKWFEAV
+768 
-776 LNTGMLYG
+776 
-784 GSLSYSGSYLYV
+784 
-796 QPGSGVIVDHS
+796 
-807 ASLVREVSPIV
+807 
-818 SYIKWNAI
+818 
-826 TASMTNIATSQ
+826 
-837 NTFVY
+837 
-842 IDKAG
+842 
-847 NLQQQTSN
+847 
-855 FTPTQYHNYIPLGR
+855 
-869 VSHYDY
+869 
-875 ANINGVANLVQTTY
+875 
-889 DANGQQSEFIRA
+889 
-901 FGPLKVSGMGISG
+901 
-914 QTETLRLNVSS
+914 
-925 GTTFNLGGFYQQN
+925 
-938 PEMPSTYDSPTYNTS
+938 
-953 SIVRIYRSGSGYAFD
+953 
-968 NNAGSY
+968 
-974 YTVINPTQYDD
+974 
-985 GSGVLQPVGN
+985 
-995 NNWSVQRV
+995 
-1003 FLNPLS
+1003 
-1009 GRSHVYYGQ
+1009 
-1018 AKYTT
+1018 
-1023 LQNAINAITSEPFTE
+1023 
-1038 SDITA
+1038 
-1043 KSYTFVGF
+1043 
-1051 LAVLAQTTNLTNTT
+1051 
-1065 DNRIVQAGLF
+1065 
-1075 RNIGGGGGG
+1075 
-1084 GTGGGSTTLAA
+1084 
-1095 LTDVSLGTLSNAEVL
+1095 
-1110 KYNSTSGK
+1110 
-1118 WENSTVTTASYS
+1118 
-1130 INAATASYLL
+1130 
-1140 NGGAN
+1140 
-1145 IKADIVS
+1145 
-1152 GTSFGGTPK
+1152 
-1161 TASVVFP
+1161 
-1168 SAYED
+1168 
-1173 NFYAVSI
+1173 
-1180 SAESAR
+1180 
-1186 AWTIESKTLS
+1186 
-1196 GFTINSNAS
+1196 
-1205 DTISGNVYWMTMP
+1205 
-1218 KSSSF
+1218 
-1223 IATRDIVTSASYA
+1223 TSASYA
-1236 ATASYYGGTVATAS
+1236 STASW
-1250 FAINFT
+1250 AINFT
-1256 GVAVAALSAT
+1256 GVAVSSLSAT
-1266 SASYAL
+1266 SASYAS
-1272 TSSYLSNS
+1272 TASVLSNS
-1280 GGNITINGG
+1280 DGNITITGG
-1289 TTYDKLYFGGTLSQS
+1289 TTYDNLYFGGTASQS

-1331 FAWQNDRN
+1331 FAWQKDRN
-1339 VVLYGAGGIAVWS
+1339 VVLYGAGGIAIWS
-1352 TGTAT
+1352 TGTAI

-1384 FQWKEDTDL
+1384 FQWKEGTDL

>member
-49 PNSMFISETFPINIE
+49 PNSMFISKTFPINIE

-100 ECSITILCTVYRD
+100 QCSVTILCTVYRD

-350 DFAGIPTT
+350 DFAGVPTT

-441 AREKK
+441 TREKK

-485 IPVDA
+485 IPVDE

-545 FNNTLKE
+545 FNNTFKE

-569 YIYGDNNIITGSTY
+569 YIYGDDNIITGSTY

-610 GYKGIEVAKTNQTT
+610 GYKGIEVVRTGTSVTN
-624 ASNFGWG
+624 NYGWS
-631 LTDGNPYFSSSYQKT
+631 LTQGNPYSSASYSTATVQMINQSGSSFEFRSNPDTFNFNAVGSKSTVLIGNSGSISSSY
-646 SIQMINEAGNLIDFR
+646 L
-661 ANSAS
+661 
-666 FDFVLGGVSSSF
+666 
-678 VLGTTGSIN
+678 
-687 SNFGE
+687 
-692 GGTPTTYA
+692 
-700 SSSAIQSF
+700 
-708 VKWDGSR
+708 KWDG
-715 VGLGGPIVTNLEFQI
+715 
-730 SQDPDKT
+730 
-737 GQYLSSSFLF
+737 
-747 VSSSNTSLG
+747 
-756 TDLYFRQDGNLT
+756 TDLVIY
-768 KLKWFEAV
+768 V
-776 LNTGMLYG
+776 S
-784 GSLSYSGSYLYV
+784 GSLL
-796 QPGSGVIVDHS
+796 
-807 ASLVREVSPIV
+807 SP
-818 SYIKWNAI
+818 
-826 TASMTNIATSQ
+826 
-837 NTFVY
+837 
-842 IDKAG
+842 
-847 NLQQQTSN
+847 
-855 FTPTQYHNYIPLGR
+855 
-869 VSHYDY
+869 
-875 ANINGVANLVQTTY
+875 
-889 DANGQQSEFIRA
+889 
-901 FGPLKVSGMGISG
+901 
-914 QTETLRLNVSS
+914 
-925 GTTFNLGGFYQQN
+925 
-938 PEMPSTYDSPTYNTS
+938 
-953 SIVRIYRSGSGYAFD
+953 
-968 NNAGSY
+968 
-974 YTVINPTQYDD
+974 
-985 GSGVLQPVGN
+985 
-995 NNWSVQRV
+995 
-1003 FLNPLS
+1003 
-1009 GRSHVYYGQ
+1009 
-1018 AKYTT
+1018 
-1023 LQNAINAITSEPFTE
+1023 
-1038 SDITA
+1038 
-1043 KSYTFVGF
+1043 
-1051 LAVLAQTTNLTNTT
+1051 
-1065 DNRIVQAGLF
+1065 
-1075 RNIGGGGGG
+1075 
-1084 GTGGGSTTLAA
+1084 
-1095 LTDVSLGTLSNAEVL
+1095 
-1110 KYNSTSGK
+1110 
-1118 WENSTVTTASYS
+1118 
-1130 INAATASYLL
+1130 
-1140 NGGAN
+1140 
-1145 IKADIVS
+1145 
-1152 GTSFGGTPK
+1152 
-1161 TASVVFP
+1161 
-1168 SAYED
+1168 
-1173 NFYAVSI
+1173 
-1180 SAESAR
+1180 
-1186 AWTIESKTLS
+1186 
-1196 GFTINSNAS
+1196 
-1205 DTISGNVYWMTMP
+1205 
-1218 KSSSF
+1218 
-1223 IATRDIVTSASYA
+1223 TSASYA
-1236 ATASYYGGTVATAS
+1236 STAS

-1266 SASYAL
+1266 SASYAS
-1272 TSSYLSNS
+1272 TASVLSNS

-1289 TTYDKLYFGGTLSQS
+1289 TTYDNLYFGGTTSQS

-1339 VVLYGAGGIAVWS
+1339 VVLYGAGGIAIWS
-1352 TGTAT
+1352 TGTST

-1384 FQWKEDTDL
+1384 FQWKEGTDL

-1440 EAVHRIE
+1440 EAVQRIE
-1447 ELEKR
+1447 DLEKR

>member
-49 PNSMFISETFPINIE
+49 PNSMFISKTFPINIE

-141 VNDSEIIFAKEPTIT
+141 VNDSEIIFAKEPKIT

-257 SVSSIA
+257 PVSTIA
-263 NQEYNISYS
+263 NQEYDISYS

-317 AYEFDVNTNNL
+317 AYEFDVNKNNFL
-328 LVDPDSNLI
+328 IDPDSNLI

-350 DFAGIPTT
+350 DFAGVPTT
-358 SSLNTY
+358 SSLSTY
-364 NFWKTVA
+364 NFWKTIS
-371 VNGAPSAIIGSSSYQ
+371 VNGAPPAIIGSSSYQ

-396 IIPSTIMSGS
+396 IIPSTTMFDL

-422 KDTVYKISFDYY
+422 KDTIYKISFDYY

-441 AREKK
+441 TREKK

-485 IPVDA
+485 IPVDK

-522 RARIYV
+522 RARVYV

-564 EGGNQ
+564 GGGNQ
-569 YIYGDNNIITGSTY
+569 YIYGDDNIITGSTY
-583 ISSYTASGIQLYS
+583 ISPYTASGIQLYG

-610 GYKGIEVAKTNQTT
+610 GYNSIEFVRTGTPVIN
-624 ASNFGWG
+624 NYGWS
-631 LTDGNPYFSSSYQKT
+631 LTQGNPYSSASYSTATVQMINQSGSSFEFRSNPDTFNFNAVGSNSTVLIGNSGSVSSSY
-646 SIQMINEAGNLIDFR
+646 L
-661 ANSAS
+661 
-666 FDFVLGGVSSSF
+666 
-678 VLGTTGSIN
+678 
-687 SNFGE
+687 
-692 GGTPTTYA
+692 
-700 SSSAIQSF
+700 
-708 VKWDGSR
+708 KWDG
-715 VGLGGPIVTNLEFQI
+715 TNLVI
-730 SQDPDKT
+730 YVS
-737 GQYLSSSFLF
+737 GSLLSS
-747 VSSSNTSLG
+747 
-756 TDLYFRQDGNLT
+756 
-768 KLKWFEAV
+768 
-776 LNTGMLYG
+776 
-784 GSLSYSGSYLYV
+784 
-796 QPGSGVIVDHS
+796 
-807 ASLVREVSPIV
+807 
-818 SYIKWNAI
+818 
-826 TASMTNIATSQ
+826 
-837 NTFVY
+837 
-842 IDKAG
+842 
-847 NLQQQTSN
+847 
-855 FTPTQYHNYIPLGR
+855 
-869 VSHYDY
+869 
-875 ANINGVANLVQTTY
+875 
-889 DANGQQSEFIRA
+889 
-901 FGPLKVSGMGISG
+901 
-914 QTETLRLNVSS
+914 
-925 GTTFNLGGFYQQN
+925 
-938 PEMPSTYDSPTYNTS
+938 
-953 SIVRIYRSGSGYAFD
+953 
-968 NNAGSY
+968 
-974 YTVINPTQYDD
+974 
-985 GSGVLQPVGN
+985 
-995 NNWSVQRV
+995 
-1003 FLNPLS
+1003 
-1009 GRSHVYYGQ
+1009 
-1018 AKYTT
+1018 
-1023 LQNAINAITSEPFTE
+1023 
-1038 SDITA
+1038 
-1043 KSYTFVGF
+1043 
-1051 LAVLAQTTNLTNTT
+1051 
-1065 DNRIVQAGLF
+1065 
-1075 RNIGGGGGG
+1075 
-1084 GTGGGSTTLAA
+1084 
-1095 LTDVSLGTLSNAEVL
+1095 
-1110 KYNSTSGK
+1110 
-1118 WENSTVTTASYS
+1118 
-1130 INAATASYLL
+1130 
-1140 NGGAN
+1140 
-1145 IKADIVS
+1145 
-1152 GTSFGGTPK
+1152 
-1161 TASVVFP
+1161 
-1168 SAYED
+1168 
-1173 NFYAVSI
+1173 
-1180 SAESAR
+1180 
-1186 AWTIESKTLS
+1186 
-1196 GFTINSNAS
+1196 
-1205 DTISGNVYWMTMP
+1205 
-1218 KSSSF
+1218 
-1223 IATRDIVTSASYA
+1223 TSASYA
-1236 ATASYYGGTVATAS
+1236 STASW
-1250 FAINFT
+1250 AINFT

-1266 SASYAL
+1266 SASYAS
-1272 TSSYLSNS
+1272 TASVLSNS
-1280 GGNITINGG
+1280 DGNITITGG
-1289 TTYDKLYFGGTLSQS
+1289 TTYDNLYFGGTASQS

-1318 LYFGPTTGFRDYR
+1318 LYFGSTTGFRDYR

>member
-49 PNSMFISETFPINIE
+49 PNSMFISKTFPINIE

-141 VNDSEIIFAKEPTIT
+141 VNDSEIIFAKEPKIT

-195 SNAFRKEFEGGKIFF
+195 SNVFRKEFEGGKIFF

-257 SVSSIA
+257 PVSTIA
-263 NQEYNISYS
+263 NQEYDISYS

-317 AYEFDVNTNNL
+317 AYEFDVNKNNFL
-328 LVDPDSNLI
+328 IDPDSNLI

-350 DFAGIPTT
+350 DFAGVPTT
-358 SSLNTY
+358 SSLSTY
-364 NFWKTVA
+364 NFWKTIS
-371 VNGAPSAIIGSSSYQ
+371 VNGAPPAIIGSSSYQ

-396 IIPSTIMSGS
+396 IIPSTTMFDL

-422 KDTVYKISFDYY
+422 KDTIYKIVFDYY

-441 AREKK
+441 TREKK

-485 IPVDA
+485 IPVDK

-496 RFMMRDGAKISNI
+496 RFMMRDGATISNI

-564 EGGNQ
+564 GGGNQ
-569 YIYGDNNIITGSTY
+569 YIYGDDNIITGSTY
-583 ISSYTASGIQLYS
+583 ISPYTASGIQLYG

-610 GYKGIEVAKTNQTT
+610 GYNSIEFVRTGTPVIN
-624 ASNFGWG
+624 NYGWS
-631 LTDGNPYFSSSYQKT
+631 LTQGNPYSSASYSTATVQMINQSGSSFEFRSNPDTFNFNAVGSNSTVLIGNSGSVSSSY
-646 SIQMINEAGNLIDFR
+646 L
-661 ANSAS
+661 
-666 FDFVLGGVSSSF
+666 
-678 VLGTTGSIN
+678 
-687 SNFGE
+687 
-692 GGTPTTYA
+692 
-700 SSSAIQSF
+700 
-708 VKWDGSR
+708 KWDGTELVIYVS
-715 VGLGGPIVTNLEFQI
+715 GSL
-730 SQDPDKT
+730 
-737 GQYLSSSFLF
+737 LSS
-747 VSSSNTSLG
+747 
-756 TDLYFRQDGNLT
+756 
-768 KLKWFEAV
+768 
-776 LNTGMLYG
+776 
-784 GSLSYSGSYLYV
+784 
-796 QPGSGVIVDHS
+796 
-807 ASLVREVSPIV
+807 
-818 SYIKWNAI
+818 
-826 TASMTNIATSQ
+826 
-837 NTFVY
+837 
-842 IDKAG
+842 
-847 NLQQQTSN
+847 
-855 FTPTQYHNYIPLGR
+855 
-869 VSHYDY
+869 
-875 ANINGVANLVQTTY
+875 
-889 DANGQQSEFIRA
+889 
-901 FGPLKVSGMGISG
+901 
-914 QTETLRLNVSS
+914 
-925 GTTFNLGGFYQQN
+925 
-938 PEMPSTYDSPTYNTS
+938 
-953 SIVRIYRSGSGYAFD
+953 
-968 NNAGSY
+968 
-974 YTVINPTQYDD
+974 
-985 GSGVLQPVGN
+985 
-995 NNWSVQRV
+995 
-1003 FLNPLS
+1003 
-1009 GRSHVYYGQ
+1009 
-1018 AKYTT
+1018 
-1023 LQNAINAITSEPFTE
+1023 
-1038 SDITA
+1038 
-1043 KSYTFVGF
+1043 
-1051 LAVLAQTTNLTNTT
+1051 
-1065 DNRIVQAGLF
+1065 
-1075 RNIGGGGGG
+1075 
-1084 GTGGGSTTLAA
+1084 
-1095 LTDVSLGTLSNAEVL
+1095 
-1110 KYNSTSGK
+1110 
-1118 WENSTVTTASYS
+1118 
-1130 INAATASYLL
+1130 
-1140 NGGAN
+1140 
-1145 IKADIVS
+1145 
-1152 GTSFGGTPK
+1152 
-1161 TASVVFP
+1161 
-1168 SAYED
+1168 
-1173 NFYAVSI
+1173 
-1180 SAESAR
+1180 
-1186 AWTIESKTLS
+1186 
-1196 GFTINSNAS
+1196 
-1205 DTISGNVYWMTMP
+1205 
-1218 KSSSF
+1218 
-1223 IATRDIVTSASYA
+1223 TSASYA
-1236 ATASYYGGTVATAS
+1236 STASW
-1250 FAINFT
+1250 AINFT
-1256 GVAVAALSAT
+1256 GVAVSSLSAT
-1266 SASYAL
+1266 SASYAS
-1272 TSSYLSNS
+1272 TASVLSNS
-1280 GGNITINGG
+1280 DGNITITGG
-1289 TTYDKLYFGGTLSQS
+1289 TTYDNLYFGGTASQS

-1339 VVLYGAGGIAVWS
+1339 VVLYGAGGIAIWS
-1352 TGTAT
+1352 TGTAI

-1384 FQWKEDTDL
+1384 FQWKEGTDL

-1440 EAVHRIE
+1440 EAVQRIE
-1447 ELEKR
+1447 DLEKR

>member
-49 PNSMFISETFPINIE
+49 PNSMFISKTFPINIE

-141 VNDSEIIFAKEPTIT
+141 VNDSEIIFAKEPKIT

-257 SVSSIA
+257 PVSTIA
-263 NQEYNISYS
+263 NQEYDISYS

-317 AYEFDVNTNNL
+317 AYEFDVNKNNFL
-328 LVDPDSNLI
+328 IDPDSNLI

-350 DFAGIPTT
+350 DFAGVPTT
-358 SSLNTY
+358 SSLSTY
-364 NFWKTVA
+364 NFWKTIS
-371 VNGAPSAIIGSSSYQ
+371 VNGAPPAIIGSSSYQ

-396 IIPSTIMSGS
+396 IIPSTTMFDL

-422 KDTVYKISFDYY
+422 KDTIYKIVFDYY

-441 AREKK
+441 TREKK

-485 IPVDA
+485 IPVDK

-496 RFMMRDGAKISNI
+496 RFMMRDGATISNI

-564 EGGNQ
+564 GGGNQ
-569 YIYGDNNIITGSTY
+569 YIYGDDNIITGSTY
-583 ISSYTASGIQLYS
+583 ISPYTASGIQLYG

-610 GYKGIEVAKTNQTT
+610 GYNSIEFVRTGTPVIN
-624 ASNFGWG
+624 NYGWS
-631 LTDGNPYFSSSYQKT
+631 LTQGNPYSSASYSTATVQMINQSGSSFEFRSNPDTFNFNAVGSNSTVLIGNSGSVSSSY
-646 SIQMINEAGNLIDFR
+646 L
-661 ANSAS
+661 
-666 FDFVLGGVSSSF
+666 
-678 VLGTTGSIN
+678 
-687 SNFGE
+687 
-692 GGTPTTYA
+692 
-700 SSSAIQSF
+700 
-708 VKWDGSR
+708 KWDGTELVIYVS
-715 VGLGGPIVTNLEFQI
+715 GSL
-730 SQDPDKT
+730 
-737 GQYLSSSFLF
+737 LSS
-747 VSSSNTSLG
+747 
-756 TDLYFRQDGNLT
+756 
-768 KLKWFEAV
+768 
-776 LNTGMLYG
+776 
-784 GSLSYSGSYLYV
+784 
-796 QPGSGVIVDHS
+796 
-807 ASLVREVSPIV
+807 
-818 SYIKWNAI
+818 
-826 TASMTNIATSQ
+826 
-837 NTFVY
+837 
-842 IDKAG
+842 
-847 NLQQQTSN
+847 
-855 FTPTQYHNYIPLGR
+855 
-869 VSHYDY
+869 
-875 ANINGVANLVQTTY
+875 
-889 DANGQQSEFIRA
+889 
-901 FGPLKVSGMGISG
+901 
-914 QTETLRLNVSS
+914 
-925 GTTFNLGGFYQQN
+925 
-938 PEMPSTYDSPTYNTS
+938 
-953 SIVRIYRSGSGYAFD
+953 
-968 NNAGSY
+968 
-974 YTVINPTQYDD
+974 
-985 GSGVLQPVGN
+985 
-995 NNWSVQRV
+995 
-1003 FLNPLS
+1003 
-1009 GRSHVYYGQ
+1009 
-1018 AKYTT
+1018 
-1023 LQNAINAITSEPFTE
+1023 
-1038 SDITA
+1038 
-1043 KSYTFVGF
+1043 
-1051 LAVLAQTTNLTNTT
+1051 
-1065 DNRIVQAGLF
+1065 
-1075 RNIGGGGGG
+1075 
-1084 GTGGGSTTLAA
+1084 
-1095 LTDVSLGTLSNAEVL
+1095 
-1110 KYNSTSGK
+1110 
-1118 WENSTVTTASYS
+1118 
-1130 INAATASYLL
+1130 
-1140 NGGAN
+1140 
-1145 IKADIVS
+1145 
-1152 GTSFGGTPK
+1152 
-1161 TASVVFP
+1161 
-1168 SAYED
+1168 
-1173 NFYAVSI
+1173 
-1180 SAESAR
+1180 
-1186 AWTIESKTLS
+1186 
-1196 GFTINSNAS
+1196 
-1205 DTISGNVYWMTMP
+1205 
-1218 KSSSF
+1218 
-1223 IATRDIVTSASYA
+1223 TSASYA
-1236 ATASYYGGTVATAS
+1236 STASW
-1250 FAINFT
+1250 AINFT
-1256 GVAVAALSAT
+1256 GVAVSSLSAT
-1266 SASYAL
+1266 SASYAS
-1272 TSSYLSNS
+1272 TASVLSNS
-1280 GGNITINGG
+1280 DGNITITGG
-1289 TTYDKLYFGGTLSQS
+1289 TTYDNLYFGGTASQS
-1304 IEASVSGVDAGGVN
+1304 IEASASGVDAGGVN

-1339 VVLYGAGGIAVWS
+1339 VVLYGAGGIAI
-1352 TGTAT
+1352 

-1384 FQWKEDTDL
+1384 FQWKEGTDL

-1440 EAVHRIE
+1440 EAVQRIE
-1447 ELEKR
+1447 DLEKR

>member
-14 TQTRYTETN
+14 VSTKYRELN

-49 PNSMFISETFPINIE
+49 PNSMFISEKFPINIE
-64 ILDLNGNPIYHE
+64 ILDKNGRPIYHE

-85 SINVAVYGYDSVPVG
+85 SIIVAVYVYDSTLIG
-100 ECSITILCTVYRD
+100 GCSITILCTVYRD

-130 YIHTLSVDKTK
+130 YIHTLSVDNTK
-141 VNDSEIIFAKEPTIT
+141 SNDSEIIFVNEPEIT
-156 LEEKKFSIVEEKFTN
+156 LEEKKFSVVEEKFTN

-180 ATYSLIDSV
+180 ATYSLKDSV

-195 SNAFRKEFEGGKIFF
+195 SNSFRKEFEGGKIFF
-210 PTLSSTRFP
+210 PTLSSTRSP

-257 SVSSIA
+257 SVSSIT
-263 NQEYNISYS
+263 NQEYNISYN

-287 AKLDISNLETEVGN
+287 AKLDISNLDTEVGT

-317 AYEFDVNTNNL
+317 TYEFDVNTNNL

-337 ENPIGTFSKNVSL
+337 ENPIGTFSKNASL
-350 DFAGIPTT
+350 DFAGVPTT

-364 NFWKTVA
+364 NFWKTTS
-371 VNGAPSAIIGSSSYQ
+371 VNGAPPASIGSGSAISGSGSYQ
-386 TSEYVFDSIS
+386 TPQYVFDSIS

-414 GSAATQFY
+414 GSAATKFY

-434 NTDNVLD
+434 NADNVLD
-441 AREKK
+441 TREKK
-446 IAVYV
+446 IAVYA

-460 EYGRYLGKVPTYTG
+460 EYGRYLGKVPTYAG

-485 IPVDA
+485 IPVDE

-496 RFMMRDGAKISNI
+496 KFMMRDGAKISRI

-569 YIYGDNNIITGSTY
+569 YIYGDDNIITGSTF
-583 ISSYTASGIQLYS
+583 ISSYTASGIQLFS

-605 AIQSY
+605 AIQTY
-610 GYKGIEVAKTNQTT
+610 GYTGIEYAL
-624 ASNFGWG
+624 SNSPTSSNYGWS
-631 LTDGNPYFSSSYQKT
+631 LTQGNPYSSASYSTATVQMINQSGFRFEFRSNPDTFNFNAVGSNSTVLIGNSGSVSSSY
-646 SIQMINEAGNLIDFR
+646 L
-661 ANSAS
+661 
-666 FDFVLGGVSSSF
+666 
-678 VLGTTGSIN
+678 
-687 SNFGE
+687 
-692 GGTPTTYA
+692 
-700 SSSAIQSF
+700 
-708 VKWDGSR
+708 KWDG
-715 VGLGGPIVTNLEFQI
+715 
-730 SQDPDKT
+730 
-737 GQYLSSSFLF
+737 
-747 VSSSNTSLG
+747 
-756 TDLYFRQDGNLT
+756 TDLVIY
-768 KLKWFEAV
+768 V
-776 LNTGMLYG
+776 S
-784 GSLSYSGSYLYV
+784 GSLL
-796 QPGSGVIVDHS
+796 
-807 ASLVREVSPIV
+807 
-818 SYIKWNAI
+818 
-826 TASMTNIATSQ
+826 
-837 NTFVY
+837 
-842 IDKAG
+842 
-847 NLQQQTSN
+847 
-855 FTPTQYHNYIPLGR
+855 
-869 VSHYDY
+869 
-875 ANINGVANLVQTTY
+875 
-889 DANGQQSEFIRA
+889 
-901 FGPLKVSGMGISG
+901 
-914 QTETLRLNVSS
+914 
-925 GTTFNLGGFYQQN
+925 
-938 PEMPSTYDSPTYNTS
+938 SPT
-953 SIVRIYRSGSGYAFD
+953 SGSG
-968 NNAGSY
+968 
-974 YTVINPTQYDD
+974 
-985 GSGVLQPVGN
+985 
-995 NNWSVQRV
+995 
-1003 FLNPLS
+1003 
-1009 GRSHVYYGQ
+1009 
-1018 AKYTT
+1018 
-1023 LQNAINAITSEPFTE
+1023 
-1038 SDITA
+1038 
-1043 KSYTFVGF
+1043 GF
-1051 LAVLAQTTNLTNTT
+1051 SA
-1065 DNRIVQAGLF
+1065 
-1075 RNIGGGGGG
+1075 
-1084 GTGGGSTTLAA
+1084 
-1095 LTDVSLGTLSNAEVL
+1095 
-1110 KYNSTSGK
+1110 
-1118 WENSTVTTASYS
+1118 TASY
-1130 INAATASYLL
+1130 AATASYLL

-1152 GTSFGGTPK
+1152 GASFTGTPR
-1161 TASVVFP
+1161 TSTVVFP

-1186 AWTIESKTLS
+1186 AWTVESKTLS

-1205 DTISGNVYWMTMP
+1205 DVVSGNVYWMTMP

-1236 ATASYYGGTVATAS
+1236 ATSSTVIGFSSSS
-1250 FAINFT
+1250 FAVISSSYSPLSSSFSLVSSSYSPLSSSYSPLSSSFSLVSSSYSPLSSSFSLVSSSFAAISSSFGSGAFT
-1256 GVAVAALSAT
+1256 GSI
-1266 SASYAL
+1266 SASALFLPTSITPANTL
-1272 TSSYLSNS
+1272 TSSIYFNTTTETLHIYNGRDFTSLNEV
-1280 GGNITINGG
+1280 GTDGTITITGS
-1289 TTYDKLYFGGTLSQS
+1289 TTNNVLYLGGTLSQS
-1304 IEASVSGVDAGGVN
+1304 IEASVSGLDAGAVN

-1339 VVLYGAGGIAVWS
+1339 VVLYGAGNISIWS

-1357 SDYILKRN
+1357 SDYNLKRN
-1365 VKPTEI
+1365 IKPTKMD
-1371 NGIETLKKLNVVD
+1371 GIDTLKKINVID
-1384 FQWKEDTDL
+1384 FQWKDDTDL
-1393 QDGGVIHTG
+1393 HDGGVIHTG

-1452 LLVSDN
+1452 LLVSDNWYLYGN

>member
-1 MIEKKKF
+1 
-8 KRDYIN
+8 
-14 TQTRYTETN
+14 
-23 NNSANILNITFMP
+23 MP

-85 SINVAVYGYDSVPVG
+85 SIIVAVYVYDSTLIG
-100 ECSITILCTVYRD
+100 GCSITILCTVYRD

-130 YIHTLSVDKTK
+130 YIHTLSVDNTK
-141 VNDSEIIFAKEPTIT
+141 SNDSEIIFVNEPEIT
-156 LEEKKFSIVEEKFTN
+156 LEEKKFSVVEEKFTN

-180 ATYSLIDSV
+180 ATYSLQDSV

-195 SNAFRKEFEGGKIFF
+195 SNSFRKEFEGGKIFF
-210 PTLSSTRFP
+210 PTLSSTRSP

-257 SVSSIA
+257 SVSSIT
-263 NQEYNISYS
+263 NQEYNISYN
-272 NLADSRTVTQNVKSY
+272 NLADSKTVTQNVKSY
-287 AKLDISNLETEVGN
+287 AKLDISNLDTEVGT

-317 AYEFDVNTNNL
+317 TYEFDVNTNNL
-328 LVDPDSNLI
+328 LVDSDSNLI
-337 ENPIGTFSKNVSL
+337 ENPIGTFSKNASL
-350 DFAGIPTT
+350 DFAGVPTT
-358 SSLNTY
+358 SSLNAY
-364 NFWKTVA
+364 NFWKTTS
-371 VNGAPSAIIGSSSYQ
+371 VNGAPFAIIGSSSYQ

-422 KDTVYKISFDYY
+422 KDTVYKIAFDYY
-434 NTDNVLD
+434 NADNVLD
-441 AREKK
+441 TREKK

-485 IPVDA
+485 IPVDE

-496 RFMMRDGAKISNI
+496 KFMMRDGAKISNI
-509 RILSDSVYGFTPN
+509 RISSDSVYGFTPN

-545 FNNTLKE
+545 FNDALQE

-569 YIYGDNNIITGSTY
+569 YISGNDNIIIGSTF
-583 ISSYTASGIQLYS
+583 ISSYTASGIQLYG

-605 AIQSY
+605 AIQTY
-610 GYKGIEVAKTNQTT
+610 GYKGIEYTLSNTLT
-624 ASNFGWG
+624 ASNYGWS
-631 LTDGNPYFSSSYQKT
+631 LTQGNPYSSASYSTATVQMINQSGSLFEFRSNPDTFNFNAIGSNSTVLIGNSGSVSSSY
-646 SIQMINEAGNLIDFR
+646 L
-661 ANSAS
+661 
-666 FDFVLGGVSSSF
+666 
-678 VLGTTGSIN
+678 
-687 SNFGE
+687 
-692 GGTPTTYA
+692 
-700 SSSAIQSF
+700 
-708 VKWDGSR
+708 KWDG
-715 VGLGGPIVTNLEFQI
+715 
-730 SQDPDKT
+730 
-737 GQYLSSSFLF
+737 
-747 VSSSNTSLG
+747 
-756 TDLYFRQDGNLT
+756 TDLVIY
-768 KLKWFEAV
+768 V
-776 LNTGMLYG
+776 S
-784 GSLSYSGSYLYV
+784 GSLL
-796 QPGSGVIVDHS
+796 
-807 ASLVREVSPIV
+807 
-818 SYIKWNAI
+818 
-826 TASMTNIATSQ
+826 
-837 NTFVY
+837 
-842 IDKAG
+842 
-847 NLQQQTSN
+847 
-855 FTPTQYHNYIPLGR
+855 
-869 VSHYDY
+869 
-875 ANINGVANLVQTTY
+875 
-889 DANGQQSEFIRA
+889 
-901 FGPLKVSGMGISG
+901 
-914 QTETLRLNVSS
+914 
-925 GTTFNLGGFYQQN
+925 
-938 PEMPSTYDSPTYNTS
+938 SPT
-953 SIVRIYRSGSGYAFD
+953 SGSG
-968 NNAGSY
+968 
-974 YTVINPTQYDD
+974 
-985 GSGVLQPVGN
+985 
-995 NNWSVQRV
+995 
-1003 FLNPLS
+1003 
-1009 GRSHVYYGQ
+1009 
-1018 AKYTT
+1018 
-1023 LQNAINAITSEPFTE
+1023 
-1038 SDITA
+1038 
-1043 KSYTFVGF
+1043 GF
-1051 LAVLAQTTNLTNTT
+1051 SA
-1065 DNRIVQAGLF
+1065 
-1075 RNIGGGGGG
+1075 
-1084 GTGGGSTTLAA
+1084 
-1095 LTDVSLGTLSNAEVL
+1095 
-1110 KYNSTSGK
+1110 
-1118 WENSTVTTASYS
+1118 TASY
-1130 INAATASYLL
+1130 AATASYLL

-1152 GTSFGGTPK
+1152 GASFTGTPR
-1161 TASVVFP
+1161 TSTVVFP

-1186 AWTIESKTLS
+1186 AWTVESKTLS

-1205 DTISGNVYWMTMP
+1205 DVVSGNVYWMTMP

-1236 ATASYYGGTVATAS
+1236 ATASYYGGTAATAS
-1250 FAINFT
+1250 WAINFT

-1266 SASYAL
+1266 SASYAS
-1272 TSSYLSNS
+1272 TASVLSNS

-1289 TTYDKLYFGGTLSQS
+1289 TTYDNLYFGGTTSQS
-1304 IEASVSGVDAGGVN
+1304 IEASVSGLDAGAVN
-1318 LYFGPTTGFRDYR
+1318 LYFGPTTGLRDYR

-1371 NGIETLKKLNVVD
+1371 NGIETLKKLNVID
-1384 FQWKEDTDL
+1384 FQWKEDTHL
-1393 QDGGVIHTG
+1393 HDGGVIHTG

>member
-49 PNSMFISETFPINIE
+49 PNSMFISKTFPINIE

-141 VNDSEIIFAKEPTIT
+141 VNDSEIIFAKEPKIT

-195 SNAFRKEFEGGKIFF
+195 SNVFRKEFEGGKIFF

-257 SVSSIA
+257 PVSTIA
-263 NQEYNISYS
+263 NQEYDISYS

-317 AYEFDVNTNNL
+317 AYEFDVNKNNFL
-328 LVDPDSNLI
+328 IDPDSNLI

-350 DFAGIPTT
+350 DFAGVPTT
-358 SSLNTY
+358 SSLSTY
-364 NFWKTVA
+364 NFWKTIS
-371 VNGAPSAIIGSSSYQ
+371 VNGAPPAIIGSSSYQ

-396 IIPSTIMSGS
+396 IIPSTTMFDL

-422 KDTVYKISFDYY
+422 KDTIYKIVFDYY

-441 AREKK
+441 TREKK

-485 IPVDA
+485 IPVDK

-496 RFMMRDGAKISNI
+496 RFMMRDGATISNI

-564 EGGNQ
+564 GGGNQ
-569 YIYGDNNIITGSTY
+569 YIYGDDNIITGSTY
-583 ISSYTASGIQLYS
+583 ISPYTASGIQLYG

-610 GYKGIEVAKTNQTT
+610 GYNSIEFVRTGTPVIN
-624 ASNFGWG
+624 NYGWS
-631 LTDGNPYFSSSYQKT
+631 LTQGNPYSSASYSTATVQMINQSGSSFEFRSNPDTFNFNAVGSNSSVLIGNSGSISSSY
-646 SIQMINEAGNLIDFR
+646 L
-661 ANSAS
+661 
-666 FDFVLGGVSSSF
+666 
-678 VLGTTGSIN
+678 
-687 SNFGE
+687 
-692 GGTPTTYA
+692 
-700 SSSAIQSF
+700 
-708 VKWDGSR
+708 KWDGTELVIYVS
-715 VGLGGPIVTNLEFQI
+715 GSL
-730 SQDPDKT
+730 
-737 GQYLSSSFLF
+737 LSS
-747 VSSSNTSLG
+747 
-756 TDLYFRQDGNLT
+756 
-768 KLKWFEAV
+768 
-776 LNTGMLYG
+776 
-784 GSLSYSGSYLYV
+784 
-796 QPGSGVIVDHS
+796 
-807 ASLVREVSPIV
+807 
-818 SYIKWNAI
+818 
-826 TASMTNIATSQ
+826 
-837 NTFVY
+837 
-842 IDKAG
+842 
-847 NLQQQTSN
+847 
-855 FTPTQYHNYIPLGR
+855 
-869 VSHYDY
+869 
-875 ANINGVANLVQTTY
+875 
-889 DANGQQSEFIRA
+889 
-901 FGPLKVSGMGISG
+901 
-914 QTETLRLNVSS
+914 
-925 GTTFNLGGFYQQN
+925 
-938 PEMPSTYDSPTYNTS
+938 
-953 SIVRIYRSGSGYAFD
+953 
-968 NNAGSY
+968 
-974 YTVINPTQYDD
+974 
-985 GSGVLQPVGN
+985 
-995 NNWSVQRV
+995 
-1003 FLNPLS
+1003 
-1009 GRSHVYYGQ
+1009 
-1018 AKYTT
+1018 
-1023 LQNAINAITSEPFTE
+1023 
-1038 SDITA
+1038 
-1043 KSYTFVGF
+1043 
-1051 LAVLAQTTNLTNTT
+1051 
-1065 DNRIVQAGLF
+1065 
-1075 RNIGGGGGG
+1075 
-1084 GTGGGSTTLAA
+1084 
-1095 LTDVSLGTLSNAEVL
+1095 
-1110 KYNSTSGK
+1110 
-1118 WENSTVTTASYS
+1118 
-1130 INAATASYLL
+1130 
-1140 NGGAN
+1140 
-1145 IKADIVS
+1145 
-1152 GTSFGGTPK
+1152 
-1161 TASVVFP
+1161 
-1168 SAYED
+1168 
-1173 NFYAVSI
+1173 
-1180 SAESAR
+1180 
-1186 AWTIESKTLS
+1186 
-1196 GFTINSNAS
+1196 
-1205 DTISGNVYWMTMP
+1205 
-1218 KSSSF
+1218 
-1223 IATRDIVTSASYA
+1223 TSASYA
-1236 ATASYYGGTVATAS
+1236 STASW
-1250 FAINFT
+1250 AINFT
-1256 GVAVAALSAT
+1256 GVAVSSLSAT
-1266 SASYAL
+1266 SASYAS
-1272 TSSYLSNS
+1272 TASVLSNS
-1280 GGNITINGG
+1280 DGNITITGG
-1289 TTYDKLYFGGTLSQS
+1289 TTYDNLYFGGTASQS

-1384 FQWKEDTDL
+1384 FQWKEGTDL